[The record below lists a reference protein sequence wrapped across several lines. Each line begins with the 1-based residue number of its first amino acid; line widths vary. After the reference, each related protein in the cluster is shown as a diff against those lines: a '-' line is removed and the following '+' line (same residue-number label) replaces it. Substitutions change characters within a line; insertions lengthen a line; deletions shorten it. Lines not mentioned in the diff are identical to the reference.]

1 MIEHIKKD
9 FATLWIVYVL
19 AVTFLVLVSA
29 FAVPL
34 TIRQSGIFAPIF
46 NPTHKQEDLKGGYD
60 KRAFD
65 GVDVEAESYVVYDV
79 LSKQIIVGKNEYVS
93 YPLASITKVMTA
105 LTAVHT
111 APLTTKI
118 TVTSGSLDGGYD
130 LGLKERQVWT
140 LNDLLKYTL
149 VFSSNDGAQL
159 IADKLLGRS
168 AFVEKM
174 NSYST
179 ELGYSMKFTQ
189 PAGLD
194 LKGELGGVGSAH
206 DVARM
211 MSLARGRLGDILDAT
226 TKTRLRV
233 NSSTGFVI
241 GIPNTNQHV
250 DDFVGVEASKTGYTD
265 SAGGN
270 LVLSVDATLGRPV
283 IIVVLGSTKE
293 ARFSDA
299 YTLYLALLKSIR

>member
-1 MIEHIKKD
+1 MIEHVKKD
-9 FATLWIVYVL
+9 FATLWIVYAMAL
-19 AVTFLVLVSA
+19 TFIVLVSA

-34 TIRQSGIFAPIF
+34 SIRQSGIFVPLGGKDKAE
-46 NPTHKQEDLKGGYD
+46 TGYD
-60 KRAFD
+60 KHAFD
-65 GVDVEAESYVVYDV
+65 NISVEAKSYVVYDV

-93 YPLASITKVMTA
+93 YPLASITKIMTA
-105 LTAVHT
+105 LTAVDVAT
-111 APLTTKI
+111 LGTKI
-118 TVTSGSLDGGYD
+118 VVSKGSLDGGYD
-130 LGLKERQVWT
+130 LGLKEKQSWT
-140 LNDLLKYTL
+140 LKELLKYTL

-159 IADKLLGRS
+159 ISDKLLGRTK
-168 AFVEKM
+168 FVERM

-179 ELGYSMKFTQ
+179 ELGFNMKFTQ

-194 LKGELGGVGSAH
+194 LNGQLGGVGSAY

-211 MSLARGRLGDILDAT
+211 MALARASLPDVLDAT
-226 TKTRLRV
+226 TKTRLRA
-233 NSSTGFVI
+233 NSSTGLVI

-270 LVLSVDATLGRPV
+270 LVLSLDATLGHPV
-283 IIVVLGSTKE
+283 IIVVLGSTRE